1 MKTLVLFGKTLHWN
15 CFFMNSCWNARLD
28 ARLWN
33 WLGEYVLD
41 DEELRPA
48 KERLWMGLML
58 SNQRRRCILLVCN
71 VYVDMIWYIYIIIHI
86 YIYIYIYMYNI
97 YICMYLCIYYCIC
110 TCTCVC
116 VCVRI
121 WICVCL
127 CICMCMSRYMYMYTY
142 MCTHM
147 CLYTCKHIHIKG

>member
-1 MKTLVLFGKTLHWN
+1 MKTLVFCCKTLHWN

-71 VYVDMIWYIYIIIHI
+71 VYVDMIWYTYNYTYIYIII
-86 YIYIYIYMYNI
+86 YIYVF
-97 YICMYLCIYYCIC
+97 MYLCISCIC

-121 WICVCL
+121 WICVCARL
-127 CICMCMSRYMYMYTY
+127 CICMCMSRYMYTYTY

-147 CLYTCKHIHIKG
+147 CLCTCKHIHIKG

>member
-1 MKTLVLFGKTLHWN
+1 MKTLFFCKTLHWNHWN

-58 SNQRRRCILLVCN
+58 SNQRRKCILLASN
-71 VYVDMIWYIYIIIHI
+71 VYVDMIWYTYN
-86 YIYIYIYMYNI
+86 YIYIYMYLCI
-97 YICMYLCIYYCIC
+97 YVIMYLCIYCIC

-121 WICVCL
+121 WICVCVCL
-127 CICMCMSRYMYMYTY
+127 CICMCMSRYMY
-142 MCTHM
+142 CIRIRI
-147 CLYTCKHIHIKG
+147 CVHICVYIHANIYI